1 MMLSTHFSLAELIAS
16 NTATRLGINNVPGAN
31 EIANLQRLCVEVLE
45 PVRAAVGQPV
55 RVTSGLRVP
64 ALNRAVGGSAT
75 SDHCDGRAADI
86 VVDVMPARELAHV
99 IRALALPY
107 RQLICE
113 FGAWVHVSIPP
124 AGQPAAREV
133 LTATRIAGRTQYLQ
147 GIA

>member
-1 MMLSTHFSLAELIAS
+1 MMLSPHFSLAEMIRS
-16 NTATRLGINNVPGAN
+16 DTATSLGIANVPGDA
-31 EIANLQRLCVEVLE
+31 EIANLQRLCIEVLE
-45 PVRAAVGQPV
+45 PVRAAAGQPV

-64 ALNRAVGGSAT
+64 ALNRAVGGSAR
-75 SDHCDGRAADI
+75 SDHIDGRAADI
-86 VVDVMPARELAHV
+86 VIDVIPPRELAHL
-99 IRALALPY
+99 IRALGLPY

-124 AGQPAAREV
+124 AGEPPLREV